1 MMELS
6 MSLAINSNIPGA
18 GGLHYLSS
26 AQKEQAADTAQVNQP
41 AQSAQASPDYVISGG
56 GNLMSR
62 NFASSGGEQSKYV
75 AATLQSFQNKAEF
88 SNKMDGVM
96 GSMMATMEQLMAER
110 KDGSASIAGLIAAAR
125 AKRQLNTIQGEEVV
139 EKAEA
144 HLRASRE
151 NIEAQAQEALTQV
164 DENGNPL
171 PEVAQTTAP
180 AQPPAPSASPESAMA
195 AQAAMQAQAAAY
207 VQQVALA
214 APSAP
219 DVSASVDVSI

>member
-1 MMELS
+1 
-6 MSLAINSNIPGA
+6 MSTAINSNISSA
-18 GGLHYLSS
+18 ASLSYLPS
-26 AQKEQAADTAQVNQP
+26 AQKVQETVRGDQQAVAATVP
-41 AQSAQASPDYVISGG
+41 ASPDYVISGG
-56 GNLMSR
+56 SNLMSR
-62 NFASSGGEQSKYV
+62 NFASAGGSESKYV

-139 EKAEA
+139 EKAET

-151 NIEAQAQEALTQV
+151 EMEAQAQEALART
-164 DENGNPL
+164 DENGNQL
-171 PEVAQTTAP
+171 PEAAP
-180 AQPPAPSASPESAMA
+180 AATTGPESGASVATPESSMA

-207 VQQVALA
+207 VQVALA
-214 APSAP
+214 PPSAP
-219 DVSASVDVSI
+219 DVSASVDLAV